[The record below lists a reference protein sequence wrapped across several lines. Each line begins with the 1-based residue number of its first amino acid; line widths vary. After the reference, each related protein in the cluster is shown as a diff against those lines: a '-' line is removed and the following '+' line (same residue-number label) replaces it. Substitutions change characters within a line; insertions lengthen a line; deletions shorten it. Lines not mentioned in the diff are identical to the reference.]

1 MTQGNQSLVEYKE
14 PCEDPYCNS
23 SKTKNN
29 RTIVPLPDR
38 LAMTETAQLQVT
50 APNKSILN
58 DKWDVVLSNL
68 LVKGGLGFGVG
79 VVTSVLLF
87 KRRAFPVWLGIGFGL
102 GRGYAE
108 GDAIFRSAAGL
119 RTSNA

>member
-1 MTQGNQSLVEYKE
+1 MAEQQQH
-14 PCEDPYCNS
+14 D
-23 SKTKNN
+23 
-29 RTIVPLPDR
+29 
-38 LAMTETAQLQVT
+38 QLQVT

-68 LVKGGLGFGVG
+68 LVKSGLGFGVG
-79 VVTSVLLF
+79 VVASVLLF
-87 KRRAFPVWLGIGFGL
+87 KRRAFPVWLGVGFGL

-119 RTSNA
+119 RASKA